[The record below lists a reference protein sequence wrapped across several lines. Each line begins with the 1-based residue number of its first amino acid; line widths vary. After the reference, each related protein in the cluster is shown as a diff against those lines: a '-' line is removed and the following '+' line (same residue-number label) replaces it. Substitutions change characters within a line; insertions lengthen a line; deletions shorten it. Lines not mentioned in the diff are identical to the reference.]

1 MSLNYS
7 SFAKAFQKAAIKT
20 NMTAIARL
28 LFCFALNE
36 MSSEDGKGND
46 IDRRKAQRWF
56 NGQAE
61 IDSEFLKYS
70 LNDGSFDRLVN
81 QMDSILES
89 DIKEDKIIDFLEE
102 ISNLVSEDTNIEEE
116 YKKKAQQYF
125 DDDQNAE
132 FLAYSFQLALNATNK
147 IHSCPSHK
155 KKTLNEIASDI
166 VAKAKTAYRPKQ
178 IPIPDDIQE
187 KETEYVN
194 AMLEGF
200 ADDCQVDEISKEEL
214 NTNPAYEKYKEDFNE
229 QRKSF
234 YAAESLRMAERD
246 TESLK
251 GEHGFEKLEDE
262 VYMGVKDA
270 LISKQG
276 TGYERMHEVLKTSAC
291 LCLTSLLTQIKGL
304 VGILERH
311 GLCHMLVKDKGVR
324 WKK

>member
-7 SFAKAFQKAAIKT
+7 SFAKAFQKVAIKN
-20 NMTAIARL
+20 NMTAIARQ
-28 LFCFALNE
+28 LFGFALDAMPDEN
-36 MSSEDGKGND
+36 GKAND
-46 IDRRKAQRWF
+46 IDRRKAQLWF

-61 IDSEFLKYS
+61 IDSDFLKYS
-70 LNDGSFDRLVN
+70 LNEGSFDRLVS
-81 QMDSILES
+81 QMETILRNH
-89 DIKEDKIIDFLEE
+89 IKEDKTIDFLEE
-102 ISNLVSEDTNIEEE
+102 LFNLVNADEKIESKDKET
-116 YKKKAQQYF
+116 AQQYF
-125 DDDQNAE
+125 DDELNE
-132 FLAYSFQLALNATNK
+132 KFLAFVFQLALNATNK
-147 IHSCPSHK
+147 ISPCPSHK
-155 KKTLNEIASDI
+155 KKTLDEITKDV
-166 VAKAKTAYRPKQ
+166 VAKAKAVYRVKQ

-200 ADDCQVDEISKEEL
+200 ADDCQVNEISKEEL
-214 NTNPAYEKYKEDFNE
+214 NTNPSYEKYKEDFNE

-251 GEHGFEKLEDE
+251 DEHGFEKLENE
-262 VYMGVKDA
+262 VYLGIKDA
-270 LISKQG
+270 LISKHG
-276 TGYERMHEVLKTSAC
+276 TGYERMHEVLNTSVC
-291 LCLTSLLTQIKGL
+291 LPLKSFLTRIQGL

>member
-7 SFAKAFQKAAIKT
+7 SFAKAFQKVAIK
-20 NMTAIARL
+20 NNKTAIARQ
-28 LFCFALNE
+28 LFGFALDAMPDEN
-36 MSSEDGKGND
+36 GKAND
-46 IDRRKAQRWF
+46 IDRRKAQLWF

-61 IDSEFLKYS
+61 IDSDFLKYS
-70 LNDGSFDRLVN
+70 LNEGSFDRLVS
-81 QMDSILES
+81 QMKTILRNH
-89 DIKEDKIIDFLEE
+89 IKEDKTIDFLEE
-102 ISNLVSEDTNIEEE
+102 LFNLVNADEKIESKDKET
-116 YKKKAQQYF
+116 AQQYF
-125 DDDQNAE
+125 DDELNE
-132 FLAYSFQLALNATNK
+132 KFLAFVFQLALNATNK
-147 IHSCPSHK
+147 ISPCPSHK
-155 KKTLNEIASDI
+155 KKTLDEITKDV
-166 VAKAKTAYRPKQ
+166 VAKAKAVYRVKQ
-178 IPIPDDIQE
+178 LPIPDDIQE

-200 ADDCQVDEISKEEL
+200 ADDCQVNEISKEEL
-214 NTNPAYEKYKEDFNE
+214 NTNPSYEKYKEDFNE

-251 GEHGFEKLEDE
+251 DEHGFEKLENE
-262 VYMGVKDA
+262 VYLGIKDA

-276 TGYERMHEVLKTSAC
+276 TGYERMHEVLNTSVC
-291 LCLTSLLTQIKGL
+291 LPLKSFLTRIQGL